1 MAMPVEHDAT
11 SLGGLLADHS
21 RGKLVLPNFQR
32 EFVWSLDD
40 QQSLVASI
48 VVDVPIGSL
57 LLLTGNKDD
66 FSARAIGRRSPTE
79 PADDCAY
86 LLDGQQRISC
96 LGHAVSDPLGSA
108 EEDWRDVV
116 RDTYWNLRYRWLLR
130 VVPGDNERDL
140 FGFRFLNFQG
150 IRVEPDIV
158 KDFVDYKRINIGD
171 EDNTSAWYNPAWL
184 DRVAAAEGSVSLAR
198 HRLAEKA
205 AQEGLVPL
213 WETATQGDG
222 AQSLHM
228 RTLQVLAQRRSNE
241 LKARLLD
248 ERPPELIES
257 ISNVRPDLDGQSS
270 DEAAVAQALGAVEQ
284 RWVQQV
290 GAFLSRLTT
299 TAIPIVSLP
308 SEEVD
313 RAVAI
318 FEVMNQGGT
327 PLTTFDLVVARMA
340 RLNPDRSLAQ
350 QLLEHVRG
358 FSVEISDHF
367 WATNAGPRPERWS
380 ASDELGIAVDKDSL
394 TSTFKNS
401 FLNVLSILV
410 HAENGLDQLETD
422 HIRKSAI
429 LSLSASEIDENW
441 KDAAEAVLRSWAF
454 LQLRCGIRVES
465 DLRNKLLILPL
476 AYAFRSPDSLQNR
489 RAVDRAEYWYWCS
502 TLSGTY
508 TERQND
514 NAIEDLSKLTGW
526 LSEDG
531 ANPFTTRHSRALRAE
546 GYSDDKTLLREHDD
560 AGVASDVGIYLL
572 SYVLSRSP
580 VDLLGDDIVLQ
591 AWRAEQELEDH
602 HIIPL
607 STATTLEQSAREL
620 RGKKQRP
627 HPLNS
632 PLNRTFITR
641 KSNRKIAGM
650 QVDKYLESVAA
661 QPQLNHCLPDQEGF
675 FRMETDESEDDY
687 YRRFLR
693 RRLELVRTKLDEELL
708 QLRHG

>member
-1 MAMPVEHDAT
+1 MPVEHDAT
-11 SLGGLLADHS
+11 SLRDLLADHD

-48 VVDVPIGSL
+48 VADVPIGSL
-57 LLLTGNKDD
+57 LLLTGTRDD
-66 FSARAIGRRSPTE
+66 FSARAIGRRSPIE
-79 PADDCAY
+79 PADECGY

-96 LGHAVSDPLGSA
+96 LGHAVSDPIGSA
-108 EEDWRDVV
+108 DEDWRDVI

-130 VVPGDNERDL
+130 IVPKEKEHDL

-150 IRVEPDIV
+150 IRTEPDIV
-158 KDFVDYKRINIGD
+158 KDFIVYKRINIGD
-171 EDNTSAWYNPAWL
+171 EDSSSSWYNPAWL
-184 DRVAAAEGSVSLAR
+184 RRVAAAEDSLSLAQ

-205 AQEGLVPL
+205 AEEGLIPL
-213 WETATQGDG
+213 WETGTKPDE

-228 RTLQVLAQRRSNE
+228 RTLQVLAQRQSNE
-241 LKARLLD
+241 LKARSHD
-248 ERPPELIES
+248 ERSPQLLQS
-257 ISNVRPDLDGQSS
+257 ISNVRPDLDAERV
-270 DEAAVAQALGAVEQ
+270 DEDSLAQALGAVEQ

-299 TAIPIVSLP
+299 TDIPIVSLP
-308 SEEVD
+308 STEVD

-340 RLNPDRSLAQ
+340 RLNPERSLAQ

-358 FSVEISDHF
+358 FDLEIPDELWGS
-367 WATNAGPRPERWS
+367 NAGPRPERWS

-394 TSTFKNS
+394 TGTFKNA

-410 HAENGLDQLETD
+410 HAEESLEKLDTD

-429 LSLSASEIDENW
+429 LSLTASQIDANW
-441 KDAAEAVLRSWAF
+441 QQAADAVLRSWAF
-454 LQLRCGIRVES
+454 LQLRCGVRVES
-465 DLRNKLLILPL
+465 DLRNKLLALPL
-476 AYAFRSPDSLQNR
+476 AYVFRSPESLTSR
-489 RAVDRAEYWYWCS
+489 RTIDRAEYWYWCS

-514 NAIEDLSKLTGW
+514 NAIEDLRKITAW
-526 LSEDG
+526 LEEDTS
-531 ANPFTTRHSRALRAE
+531 NPFTPRQPRALRADR
-546 GYSDDKTLLREHDD
+546 YSDDQTLLRQYDD

-580 VDLLGDDIVLQ
+580 VDFLQEDTVLQ
-591 AWRAEQELEDH
+591 PWRAEQELEEH

-607 STATTLEQSAREL
+607 SSATTVEQSARDL

-641 KSNRKIAGM
+641 ESNRKIGAM
-650 QVDKYLESVAA
+650 QVAKYLSEVAS
-661 QPQLNHCLPDQEGF
+661 QSRLNHCLPDQEGF
-675 FRMETDESEDDY
+675 FVRRQDESEDSY
-687 YRRFLR
+687 YGRFLQ
-693 RRLELVRTKLDEELL
+693 RRLELVRAKLDEELL
-708 QLRHG
+708 QLRHA